1 MSDPKKPSLADLIA
15 ATPGAQPADKARE
28 SIKARRAQLLNSSAP
43 SPEDFSEPEPL
54 PFVDADDFAKSF
66 FQRMM
71 DKETPAPGSKPRL
84 VVDNEASPLSD
95 GDDDPEPPKAA

>member
-1 MSDPKKPSLADLIA
+1 MSDSKKPSLTDLIA

-28 SIKARRAQLLNSSAP
+28 SIKTRRAQLLNTSAP

-54 PFVDADDFAKSF
+54 PFADADDFAKSF
-66 FQRMM
+66 FQRLM
-71 DKETPAPGSKPRL
+71 DKETPARGSTPRL
-84 VVDNEASPLSD
+84 VVDNKTSPPSD